1 MQGNNMEL
9 GYDKKVLIAHYID
22 ELIKRF
28 KININ
33 AEDKEALVK
42 ETQNVVGLIAKENL
56 LSSQQLKQDTKDSLE
71 KELATKEFVRSEVA
85 KVRTEIA
92 ETKTDLIKWIVG
104 MQLAVGGLIVA
115 LIKFL

>member
-56 LSSQQLKQDTKDSLE
+56 LNSLQLKQDTKDSLE
-71 KELATKEFVRSEVA
+71 KELATKEFVRSEVEKA
-85 KVRTEIA
+85 
-92 ETKTDLIKWIVG
+92 KTDLIKWIVG
-104 MQLAVGGLIVA
+104 MQLAVCGLIVA

>member
-1 MQGNNMEL
+1 MQGFNMEL
-9 GYDKKVLIAHYID
+9 GYDKKVLIAHYIN
-22 ELIKRF
+22 ELVKRF

-42 ETQNVVGLIAKENL
+42 ETQSVVELIAKENA

-71 KELATKEFVRSEVA
+71 KELATKEFVDMKVEQTKSE
-85 KVRTEIA
+85 
-92 ETKTDLIKWIVG
+92 LIKWIVG

>member
-1 MQGNNMEL
+1 MQGFNMEL
-9 GYDKKVLIAHYID
+9 GYDKKVLIAHYIN
-22 ELIKRF
+22 ELAKRF

-42 ETQNVVGLIAKENL
+42 ETQSVVELIAKENA

-71 KELATKEFVRSEVA
+71 KELATKEFVDMKVEQTKSE
-85 KVRTEIA
+85 
-92 ETKTDLIKWIVG
+92 LIKWIVG

>member
-1 MQGNNMEL
+1 M
-9 GYDKKVLIAHYID
+9 LIAHYID

-56 LSSQQLKQDTKDSLE
+56 LNSLQLKQDTKDSLE
-71 KELATKEFVRSEVA
+71 KELATKEFVRSEVEKA
-85 KVRTEIA
+85 
-92 ETKTDLIKWIVG
+92 KTDLIKWIVG